1 MRKEIGREIEML
13 LPMVA
18 SVGLF
23 VLGAV
28 SNAQPRQE
36 HECTQDSLE
45 GDYGYVFTGAFV
57 GIGPVAA
64 VGLASFDGAGSV
76 TASDTISDNGIIGRR
91 IGAGT
96 YTVNVNC
103 TGSAE
108 IGDDFG
114 KLAFDF
120 MIVPGS
126 RGAEFSFIVTSDGTV
141 QTGVARKTGP
151 DECTEASLE
160 GTYRVLGAGTNFDVG
175 LISAVGFRVLDGA
188 GHLTSA
194 EDTFSSNGLISHR
207 VGRAAIYSVNPDCT
221 VSEVFEDGLTFDG
234 VIVAGGREAYFVRT
248 NSAPRTVITALYKRK
263 SRHHEDD

>member
-1 MRKEIGREIEML
+1 MRKEYASEIEML
-13 LPMVA
+13 LPMA
-18 SVGLF
+18 TSLLL
-23 VLGAV
+23 LGTA
-28 SNAQPRQE
+28 SNAQLRQE
-36 HECTQDSLE
+36 HECTRDSLE
-45 GDYGYVFTGAFV
+45 GDYGYVLTGPFV
-57 GIGPVAA
+57 GTGPVAA
-64 VGLASFDGAGSV
+64 VGLASFDGAGGV
-76 TASDTISDNGIIGRR
+76 TASDTISDSGTIGRR

-126 RGAEFSFIVTSDGTV
+126 RGAEFSFIVTNDGAV

-194 EDTFSSNGLISHR
+194 EDTFSSNGVISHR

-221 VSEVFEDGLTFDG
+221 VSELFEDGLTFDG

-248 NSAPRTVITALYKRK
+248 NSAPRTVITALYKRE
-263 SRHHEDD
+263 SRDHEDE